1 MATLLYTCVG
11 YVSDSRTLSL
21 ASVPSIGLIAERDS
35 RGFASLCSAAR
46 FMLSSLINNKIE
58 SARCDCVRC
67 DAENKTVSRFT
78 FVLSVS
84 VCVCVRSAAQQH
96 KG

>member
-1 MATLLYTCVG
+1 MLSLFELSSRVSVERVRNTYITVCACCTGVMSVDSIWQLYTCVG
-11 YVSDSRTLSL
+11 DVCVGRSDSRTL

-58 SARCDCVRC
+58 SAR
-67 DAENKTVSRFT
+67 
-78 FVLSVS
+78 
-84 VCVCVRSAAQQH
+84 
-96 KG
+96 